1 MKKKGLWALA
11 SLLLAVV
18 TVWIIIK
25 QSGMSLGDFI
35 HYLSSANPVWVGVGF
50 LSMLAFIFTEGV
62 ALIQVTGA
70 CGYPQKLRR
79 GFVYSAAD
87 IYLSAITPSG
97 TGGQPGI
104 AFFMMKDGISLAVVT
119 AALMVNLVGFNIAL
133 VFFGAVGMV
142 GGFDTFL
149 SYNGLGKTLIIIGFC
164 VFIGTGIFA
173 AMMLRHRNVIFRIA
187 SKFLGFLHKIH
198 LLKNR
203 EKYEKK
209 LEKVAEEYA
218 TCVSVV
224 SRHKGMWFYA
234 ILMNILQR
242 FCQIAV
248 TVFAYMALGG
258 KENLPRL
265 FATQCL
271 ATIGSTTVPIPGAMG
286 ISDYLMLEGYMQFM
300 PREHA
305 FQVQMLSRGISF
317 YSCVIIS
324 GFTILIA
331 FALLAKKTK
340 KKGEKESLSETMEK
354 ISAQTEQVQTEMTQ
368 SEMTEGISGQVTADQ
383 EIAVQESEDQIISD
397 REIIDQETIDQKNIA
412 Q

>member
-18 TVWIIIK
+18 TVWVIIK

-35 HYLSSANPVWVGVGF
+35 HYLSGANMVWVGVGF
-50 LSMLAFIFTEGV
+50 ISMLGFIFTEGV

-70 CGYPQKLRR
+70 CGYPQTLRR

-97 TGGQPGI
+97 SGGQPAI

-133 VFFGAVGMV
+133 VFFGVVGMV

-149 SYNGLGKTLIIIGFC
+149 SYNGLGKTLIIIGFI

-173 AMMLRHRNVIFRIA
+173 AMMLRHRKVIFRIA
-187 SKFLGFLHKIH
+187 SKFLGFLKKIH

-209 LEKVAEEYA
+209 LAKVAEEYA

-224 SRHKGMWFYA
+224 SHHKGMWFYA

-258 KENLPRL
+258 KENIPRL
-265 FATQCL
+265 FSTQCL

-300 PREHA
+300 PREYA

-331 FALLAKKTK
+331 FALLAKKSRK
-340 KKGEKESLSETMEK
+340 QGEKESIRETLEKVTAQSEQEQG
-354 ISAQTEQVQTEMTQ
+354 ISEQVIAAQEILNQ
-368 SEMTEGISGQVTADQ
+368 EILDQ
-383 EIAVQESEDQIISD
+383 EIL
-397 REIIDQETIDQKNIA
+397 DQKDIA